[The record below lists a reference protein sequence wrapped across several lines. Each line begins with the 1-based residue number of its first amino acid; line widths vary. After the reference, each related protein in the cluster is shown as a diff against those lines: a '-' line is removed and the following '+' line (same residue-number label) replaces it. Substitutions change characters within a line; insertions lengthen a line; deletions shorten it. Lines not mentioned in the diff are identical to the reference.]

1 MRIRFAGFFSE
12 SFIKNGFT
20 FSRVFTADESVT
32 PVHSVLV
39 VLIYFLAAIRS

>member
-1 MRIRFAGFFSE
+1 MRFAGFYSE
-12 SFIKNGFT
+12 SFIMNGFT
-20 FSRVFTADESVT
+20 FSRVFTAEDRVT